1 MYEQQLLWSCSTAV
15 CSAVQ
20 QTGWTCFGRACLTH
34 WPVLCAPADAECIVS
49 VIVFLVSR
57 LEKDGNLAE
66 TASKLA
72 TSIGKQVGLSQN

>member
-1 MYEQQLLWSCSTAV
+1 M
-15 CSAVQ
+15 
-20 QTGWTCFGRACLTH
+20 
-34 WPVLCAPADAECIVS
+34 S

-72 TSIGKQVGLSQN
+72 TSIAKQVGLLQKWRQ

>member
-1 MYEQQLLWSCSTAV
+1 
-15 CSAVQ
+15 
-20 QTGWTCFGRACLTH
+20 
-34 WPVLCAPADAECIVS
+34 VS

-72 TSIGKQVGLSQN
+72 TSIAKQVGLLQKWRQ